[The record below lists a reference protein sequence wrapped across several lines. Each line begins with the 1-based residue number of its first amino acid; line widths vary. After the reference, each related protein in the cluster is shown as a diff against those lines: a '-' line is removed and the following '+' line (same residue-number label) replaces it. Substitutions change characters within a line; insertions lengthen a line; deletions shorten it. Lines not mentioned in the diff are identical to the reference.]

1 MARLKP
7 LPALAIRELRS
18 TLSAGYRKL
27 TERLAIS
34 VVLACTNLLLVG
46 AIYGFI
52 DGRIVAAIQ
61 SFIIPAV
68 LLATVASAA
77 RDFLHPGT
85 RLHSAIAVVLSVPVG
100 FMYFVWRG
108 WISP

>member
-46 AIYGFI
+46 AIYPFSS
-52 DGRIVAAIQ
+52 GRIVGAIQ
-61 SFIIPAV
+61 FVFIPVV
-68 LLATVASAA
+68 LLATVASAV
-77 RDFLHPGT
+77 RDFLRPGT
-85 RLHSAIAVVLSVPVG
+85 RLQSAVALALSVPVG
-100 FMYFVWRG
+100 FMYLVWGG
-108 WISP
+108 WIRS